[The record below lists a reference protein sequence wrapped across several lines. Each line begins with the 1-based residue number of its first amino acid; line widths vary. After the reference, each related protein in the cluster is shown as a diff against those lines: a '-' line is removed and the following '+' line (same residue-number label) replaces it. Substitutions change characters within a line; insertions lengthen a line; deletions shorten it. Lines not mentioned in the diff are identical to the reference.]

1 MNCLNSLLWNICS
14 SNSQQRDK
22 PELCEIPPL
31 LQQISN
37 GLGNIKFLR
46 TYNQVRENKHPT
58 VSFSPLKRNEEHPGE
73 WLKQQAS
80 RKKKKKQGWL
90 ERFASYG
97 LVWGN
102 KPSFSIWTFSFNSLQ
117 QNILIRAWTVPPSVF
132 QTKQNQMQPAILLSA
147 ALSGLAANLNSKCN
161 YSHQMRSFLTQ
172 YIL

>member
-22 PELCEIPPL
+22 PELCEIPL
-31 LQQISN
+31 SLQQNSN

-80 RKKKKKQGWL
+80 QKKKKKTADSSDLHHIALYVEIKQASPNKLFHLTLSNKIFWL
-90 ERFASYG
+90 EPDRFHPPFFKWNRIRCSQQLFCPPHCRA
-97 LVWGN
+97 
-102 KPSFSIWTFSFNSLQ
+102 LQ
-117 QNILIRAWTVPPSVF
+117 QIWLPNAIILI
-132 QTKQNQMQPAILLSA
+132 
-147 ALSGLAANLNSKCN
+147 KCAH
-161 YSHQMRSFLTQ
+161 SWLI